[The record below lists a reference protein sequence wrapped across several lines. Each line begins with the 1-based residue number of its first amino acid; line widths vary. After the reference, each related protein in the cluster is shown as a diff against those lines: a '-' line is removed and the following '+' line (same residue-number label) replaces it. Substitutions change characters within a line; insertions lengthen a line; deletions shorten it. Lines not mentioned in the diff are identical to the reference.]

1 MRKLWFRRKAV
12 STIIGG
18 IIILTV
24 FLSALTAM
32 VVISQQYDAYQNISG
47 KMSQKDID
55 RLSENVTALYP
66 GLALVSSGTCTL
78 CQYDLFLSN
87 LGGVGAQIVEIYIN
101 STLGSA
107 GCTVQNVNVKGACIL
122 HPSQTA
128 SNFVFNVND
137 GYLNAGEFNH
147 TVRFWLPFL
156 LPNPGVGAAIPANT
170 IWFGTTRGRVF
181 TFQWPFPANPLALPG
196 FSPNIIRGDTK
207 IAYVGSQNGFNS
219 QLKAQART
227 ATWKAISPGGSDCRG
242 RGRALL
248 FQDQPY
254 CTS

>member
-1 MRKLWFRRKAV
+1 
-12 STIIGG
+12 
-18 IIILTV
+18 
-24 FLSALTAM
+24 
-32 VVISQQYDAYQNISG
+32 
-47 KMSQKDID
+47 MSQKDID

-156 LPNPGVGAAIPANT
+156 LPNPGVGAATPP
-170 IWFGTTRGRVF
+170 TRSG
-181 TFQWPFPANPLALPG
+181 LE
-196 FSPNIIRGDTK
+196 
-207 IAYVGSQNGFNS
+207 
-219 QLKAQART
+219 QLG
-227 ATWKAISPGGSDCRG
+227 GGSLRFSG
-242 RGRALL
+242 PSQRTHLL
-248 FQDQPY
+248 YPVSLQ
-254 CTS
+254 TSSGETRRSPT